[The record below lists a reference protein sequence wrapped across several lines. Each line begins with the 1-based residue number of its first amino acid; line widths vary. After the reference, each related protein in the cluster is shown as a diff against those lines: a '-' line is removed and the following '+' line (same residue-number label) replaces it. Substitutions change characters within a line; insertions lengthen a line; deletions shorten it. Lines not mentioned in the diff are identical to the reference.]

1 MKTAFSSG
9 RVDRASAVS
18 PPPHRPQPSLIRTAV
33 GLGLA
38 WGVFCGIAN
47 GWPVAS
53 TLAQMA
59 VLWVWVAA
67 FAAYRTAPAST
78 TQAAWIGGVTLL
90 AANVA
95 YFAVGLLARSAA
107 GLPLVGGIR
116 FFVLW
121 ATVGLATGP
130 VAGALGWWL
139 MSRRR
144 AVAAVAVLAAVSI
157 AEPLALWMHI
167 DHLDAHLAYIGV
179 AAVGSS
185 FSLVW
190 FRQAWRDAFLAVALM
205 LVLIYPMAVALEA
218 TLIAFGQ
225 ISAPMRIV

>member
-1 MKTAFSSG
+1 MM
-9 RVDRASAVS
+9 
-18 PPPHRPQPSLIRTAV
+18 RTAAA
-33 GLGLA
+33 LGLA

-59 VLWVWVAA
+59 VPWVWVAA
-67 FAAYRTAPAST
+67 FAAYRTAPAGT
-78 TQAAWIGGVTLL
+78 PQATRIGGVTLL

-95 YFAVGLLARSAA
+95 YFAVGLLARSAT

-121 ATVGLATGP
+121 ATVGLVTGP
-130 VAGALGWWL
+130 VAGVLGWWL
-139 MSRRR
+139 TSMRRG
-144 AVAAVAVLAAVSI
+144 VAAVAVLAAVSI

-167 DHLDAHLAYIGV
+167 DHLDAHVAYIGV
-179 AAVGSS
+179 AAAGFS
-185 FSLVW
+185 FSLAW
-190 FRQAWRDAFLAVALM
+190 FRQMRRATFMTVASV
-205 LVLIYPMAVALEA
+205 LVLIYPIAVVLEA

-225 ISAPMRIV
+225 ISAPMRLV